1 MVGGSVWHIGKPD
14 AYNTHIIYCFAPHPP
29 PKKSPLSSTPNPR
42 HNFLQFCNLGPEDKY
57 GNGTK
62 DVPAVMGTL
71 IKSFAL
77 VLDSFVDSLVREA
90 ETLDFKTEI
99 EQDIELEL
107 TALEMAQIDVSI

>member
-1 MVGGSVWHIGKPD
+1 MARFGTLVSLMR
-14 AYNTHIIYCFAPHPP
+14 IIHTLFTALPHTPHQ
-29 PKKSPLSSTPNPR
+29 KSLR
-42 HNFLQFCNLGPEDKY
+42 FLQRLIRDIIFYNFVIVGPEDKY

>member
-1 MVGGSVWHIGKPD
+1 
-14 AYNTHIIYCFAPHPP
+14 
-29 PKKSPLSSTPNPR
+29 
-42 HNFLQFCNLGPEDKY
+42 
-57 GNGTK
+57 
-62 DVPAVMGTL
+62 MGTL